1 MYLKL
6 LININGLSEVPFKD
20 VFYLLIMNM
29 DVQVPFVIIS
39 LTKLKSHFDY
49 CINEN
54 FAFFQIVNFCT
65 IFL

>member
-29 DVQVPFVIIS
+29 DVQLHFVIIS

-54 FAFFQIVNFCT
+54 FAFFQIVKFCT

>member
-29 DVQVPFVIIS
+29 DVQVSFVIIS
-39 LTKLKSHFDY
+39 KLKSHFDY

-54 FAFFQIVNFCT
+54 FAFFQIIKFCT

>member
-39 LTKLKSHFDY
+39 LTKLKSQFDY
-49 CINEN
+49 CFNEN
-54 FAFFQIVNFCT
+54 FAFFQNVKFCT